1 MNNRELFLKDPLSV
15 TLRNEG
21 VSSNNNDDA
30 ATLDYELSTFVCDG
44 EYKQG
49 LTKILQGFLDRIG
62 KEQTGAWVSG
72 FYGSGKSHLVKV
84 LRFLFIDHKLPDGG
98 SARQRC
104 SLPQDVRDLLTEL
117 STRGT
122 QFGGLHS
129 AGGTLKAGAG
139 DVRLRV
145 LAIIFKSVGLPEKY
159 THARFV
165 MDLKDEEK
173 LDEVRNKLTSL
184 GKHLD
189 GPGGEIEK
197 LYVSKALH
205 EAYLATHPH
214 LQSLEAV
221 ARALR
226 EQYPAKSEEISI
238 QDMTFNI
245 KRALTREGK
254 FPLSVLVLDEVQ
266 QFINDDAKTA
276 NDIQE
281 VAETIQKSF
290 DGKLLLVAT
299 GQSALSD
306 TPALQKIMG
315 RFVTKV
321 HLKDND
327 VEKVVRTVVL
337 QKAPEKCG
345 TLDSFLTQHSGEITR
360 QLKTTRIATRNDD
373 HSAYVPDYP
382 LLPVRRRFWEQVL
395 RSTDSTGTASQMR
408 TQLRVTFEACR
419 SVADKPV
426 GSVILGDFLYDQLAA
441 DLVISGEMQKRFQEI
456 VEAQKKEVNGPLR
469 ARVCSLIFLIN
480 KLPREG
486 GTDIGLRA
494 NAEHLV
500 DLLVDSVSDTQSE
513 VRQKVPQLLE
523 LMASDGI
530 LMEVEGEYRLQTTEG
545 SAWESEF
552 RSRLASAKNNEATLA
567 AQRAQ
572 LLARQVQDELS
583 NLHLLHGQSRERRS
597 IALHQG
603 PSDPPKDSGL
613 IVWVRDG
620 FSDSET
626 AILQL
631 IQSLSTADTTVH
643 VLIPKRRADD
653 LKASLAALLAAQETL
668 NFLGTPTN
676 PEGKDA
682 RASME
687 TRRTQ
692 AQRKVDD
699 ILSELVR
706 AARVF
711 LSGGQELQSI
721 SLKETVSAACSQVVE
736 GLYDRFSQ
744 ADSPNWHLVF
754 KRAKEGNADALQI
767 TGHQG
772 DPEKHPV
779 AAALLKEIGAGKKG
793 SELVTKFTAPP
804 YGWPKDAID
813 ATLATLL
820 CTNHLI
826 ARINGSPLSLA
837 ELDQRKASQ
846 ADYRIQHPVLSATQK
861 LKVKKLFQ
869 EAGHKF
875 TPGDE
880 MAAAAGF
887 LDLLK
892 QLAEAAGGE
901 PPAPVRPQNALVTDL
916 RGLSGNDLLHSL
928 FSNAEDLTAL
938 VKEWRESAKRIQ
950 ERLPGFTLAKNLW
963 MRASDAA
970 LSAASEQKAAFDAV
984 LSGRQLLMEPDPVAP
999 IRAALASALRGSL
1012 NAAHAAHES
1021 RLAQECSEL
1030 QSQAAWAKLPESERL
1045 RLLEQTG
1052 AISRA
1057 APAVGTDAELLDSLN
1072 RCDLA
1077 GWRTQTDAISARCN
1091 AALDIAIRAATPTA
1105 KRVKLPS
1112 ATIHDEAELE
1122 AWLAKAKAAV
1132 VETLKEG
1139 PATV

>member
-1 MNNRELFLKDPLSV
+1 MKNRALFLKDPLSV

-30 ATLDYELSTFVCDG
+30 ATLEYELSTFVCDG
-44 EYKQG
+44 EYQRG

-84 LRFLFIDHKLPDGG
+84 LRFLFIDYKLPNGI
-98 SARQRC
+98 SSRQLC
-104 SLPQDVRDLLTEL
+104 TLPRDVRDLLTEL
-117 STRGT
+117 STRGV
-122 QFGGLHS
+122 QFGGVHS

-145 LAIIFKSVGLPEKY
+145 LSIVFKSAGLPEKF
-159 THARFV
+159 THANFV
-165 MDLKDEEK
+165 MDLRDDGK
-173 LDEVRNKLTSL
+173 LETVRNKLVAL

-189 GPGGEIEK
+189 GPGGELEK

-205 EAYLATHPH
+205 EAYLEAYPH
-214 LQSLEAV
+214 LQSMEAV
-221 ARALR
+221 AKALR

-238 QDMTFNI
+238 QDMAHHI
-245 KRALTREGK
+245 KRSLTRDGQ
-254 FPLSVLVLDEVQ
+254 FPLTVLVLDEVQ
-266 QFINDDAKTA
+266 QFINDDAKIA

-315 RFVTKV
+315 RFVIKV
-321 HLKDND
+321 HLQDND

-337 QKAPEKCG
+337 QKAPNQIAG
-345 TLDSFLTQHSGEITR
+345 LDSFISQHSGEITR
-360 QLKTTRIATRNDD
+360 QLKTTRIATRGDD
-373 HSAYVPDYP
+373 HAAYVPDYP

-395 RSTDSTGTASQMR
+395 RSTDPSGTASQMR
-408 TQLRVTFEACR
+408 TQLRVTHEACR
-419 SVADKPV
+419 SVADKPM
-426 GSVILGDFLYDQLAA
+426 GTVIPGDFLYDQLAA

-456 VEAQKKEVNGPLR
+456 IEAQKKETDGPLR
-469 ARVCSLIFLIN
+469 ARICSLIFLIN
-480 KLPREG
+480 KLPRESG
-486 GTDIGLRA
+486 VDIGLRA
-494 NAEHLV
+494 NDEHLV
-500 DLLVDSVSDTQSE
+500 DLLVDNIHETQPE

-523 LMASDGI
+523 IMASDGI

-567 AQRAQ
+567 SQRAQ
-572 LLARQVQDELS
+572 ILARSVQGELS
-583 NLHLLHGQSRERRS
+583 NLAIPHGQSRERRAVS
-597 IALHQG
+597 VHQG

-613 IVWVRDG
+613 TVWVRDG
-620 FSDSET
+620 FSDAEN

-631 IQSLSTADTTVH
+631 IQSLDPANPTIH
-643 VLIPKRRADD
+643 VLIPKKRADD
-653 LKASLAALLAAQETL
+653 LKASLATLIASQETL

-687 TRRTQ
+687 TRRAQ

-699 ILSELVR
+699 ILSELVQSG
-706 AARVF
+706 RVF
-711 LSGGQELQSI
+711 LSGGQELSSI
-721 SLKETVSAACSQVVE
+721 ALKETVSTACSQVLE
-736 GLYDRFSQ
+736 GLYHRFAQ
-744 ADSPNWHLVF
+744 ADSPNWNTAY
-754 KRAKEGNADALQI
+754 KRAKEGNTDALTS
-767 TGHQG
+767 TGYQG

-779 AAALLKEIGAGKKG
+779 AIALLQEIGAGKKG
-793 SELVTKFTAPP
+793 SELVAKFTAAP

-826 ARINGSPLSLA
+826 ARINGAPLSLA

-846 ADYRIQHPVLSATQK
+846 ADYRIQHPVLNAAQK

-880 MAAAAGF
+880 IAAATGF
-887 LDLLK
+887 VDLLK
-892 QLAEAAGGE
+892 QLMEAAGGE
-901 PPAPVRPQNALVTDL
+901 PPAPVRPQSALVTDL
-916 RGLSGNDLLHSL
+916 RGLSGNDLLHCL

-938 VKEWRESAKRIQ
+938 VKEWREAAKRIQ
-950 ERLPGFTLAKNLW
+950 DRLPGFTLAKNLW

-970 LSAASEQKAAFDAV
+970 LPAASEQKAAFDAV
-984 LSGRQLLMEPDPVAP
+984 LSGRQLLMDPDPVAP
-999 IRAALASALRGSL
+999 IRAALASALRESL
-1012 NAAHAAHES
+1012 NAVHAAHEI

-1030 QSQAAWAKLPESERL
+1030 QSQPAWSKLPESERL
-1045 RLLEQTG
+1045 CLLEQTG
-1052 AISRA
+1052 AVSRP
-1057 APAVGTDAELLDSLN
+1057 APAVGTDTELLDSLN
-1072 RCDLA
+1072 RCDLE

-1091 AALDIAIRAATPTA
+1091 AALDVAIRAATPTA

-1122 AWLAKAKAAV
+1122 VWLARAKAAV
-1132 VETLKEG
+1132 VETLKDG